1 MNNNSLSI
9 GVIGAGAT
17 GGYLAAVLANAN
29 YPVTLVARGQ
39 SRERIIQEGLL
50 IEGPGNSPVRA
61 KPAKVIESG
70 ESAEPV
76 DVVLFCVKSY
86 DTDTA
91 LAGIERLI
99 GSSGRVLCLQNGVVN
114 EDTLIKRFGSKRVI
128 SGVMYIGS
136 ERTAPGCIRVH
147 TPARVFFGSPEP
159 GNQPLLRQIKAAFDT
174 AGIECAINEHILT
187 DKWQKFLFNCG
198 LNPLTAIAGM
208 KLGAILGR
216 EEGKILFEA
225 LVDEAIAVANRAGAP
240 LAADARDRVLD
251 TARRMDISS
260 SMAED
265 LAAGRPIE
273 RGAFTGHVR
282 RLGESLGVQTPVT
295 TVFDQLLALKSVTKN

>member
-1 MNNNSLSI
+1 MKGSFSI
-9 GVIGAGAT
+9 GVVGAGAT

-29 YPVTLVARGQ
+29 YPVTIVARGQ
-39 SRERIIQEGLL
+39 SRERIAQQGLIIERPGDSL
-50 IEGPGNSPVRA
+50 ILA
-61 KPAKVIESG
+61 KPAKVVEPG
-70 ESAEPV
+70 ETTEPV

-86 DTDTA
+86 DTDAA
-91 LAGIERLI
+91 LSGIDGLM
-99 GSSGRVLCLQNGVVN
+99 GKNGRVLCLQNGVVN
-114 EDTLIKRFGSKRVI
+114 EDTLTKRFGSQRVI

-136 ERTAPGCIRVH
+136 ERTAPGCIRVN

-159 GNQPLLRQIKAAFDT
+159 SNQRLIEQLKAAFDA
-174 AGIECAINEHILT
+174 AGVECSVNERILT
-187 DKWQKFLFNCG
+187 DKWQKFFFNCG
-198 LNPLTAIAGM
+198 LNPLTAIVGM

-225 LVDEAIAVANRAGAP
+225 LIDEAIAVANKAGAP

-265 LAAGRPIE
+265 LASGRPIE
-273 RGAFTGHVR
+273 RDAFTGHVR
-282 RLGESLGVQTPVT
+282 RLGETLGVSTPVT
-295 TVFDQLLALKSVTKN
+295 AVFDQLLALKSAKAG